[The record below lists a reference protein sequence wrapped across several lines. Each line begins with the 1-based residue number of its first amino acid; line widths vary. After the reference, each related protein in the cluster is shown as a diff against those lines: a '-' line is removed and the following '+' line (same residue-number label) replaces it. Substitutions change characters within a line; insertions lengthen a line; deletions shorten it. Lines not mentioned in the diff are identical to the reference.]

1 MKPESRPLTK
11 PAYPED
17 ERALRAL
24 VAQCET
30 AWNASDSGAFANT
43 MAENVA
49 FVGLLGERY
58 EGREIVALGHRHI
71 FDTIYK
77 DSRVRYTIE
86 LVRFLK
92 PDVAVIVMLQDM
104 TSHLAP
110 DIVASTARQR
120 QMSPDMHAS
129 QARATLTCTK
139 TDGSWKIA
147 AIHNTNVASVAAVR
161 K

>member
-1 MKPESRPLTK
+1 MTK
-11 PAYPED
+11 TTHPED

-24 VAQCET
+24 IAQCEA
-30 AWNASDSGAFANT
+30 AWNASDSNAFANT
-43 MAENVA
+43 MAEDVA

-86 LVRFLK
+86 LIRFLK
-92 PDVAVIVMLQDM
+92 PDVAVVVMLQDM
-104 TSHLAP
+104 TSHLPP

-120 QMSPDMHAS
+120 QMSPDMHDS

-139 TDGSWKIA
+139 AEGSWRVST
-147 AIHNTNVASVAAVR
+147 IHNTNVASVAAVR

>member
-1 MKPESRPLTK
+1 MKPESRLLTK
-11 PAYPED
+11 AIHPED

-24 VAQCET
+24 VAQCEA
-30 AWNASDSGAFANT
+30 AWNASDSNAFANT
-43 MAENVA
+43 MAEGVA

-77 DSRVRYTIE
+77 SSRVRYTIE
-86 LVRFLK
+86 LIRFLK
-92 PDVAVIVMLQDM
+92 PDVAVIVMQQDL
-104 TSHLAP
+104 TSHLPPEA
-110 DIVASTARQR
+110 IASTARQR
-120 QMSPDMHAS
+120 QMSPDMHDS

-139 TDGSWKIA
+139 SDGSWHIA